1 MASAAEKLNSVGH
14 RVVAAAESLQAFSFS
29 FGSQCIC
36 IHLKSNTEKFYVLCL
51 MTRKLFALA
60 KGECM
65 EENPDSLVNQEVLTP
80 GQLFLMFLKVNAGC
94 FTPEQSYLLWDDV
107 AISSSIV
114 SCMFKISSLGILCSP
129 FFFFFFSYFLFV

>member
-1 MASAAEKLNSVGH
+1 
-14 RVVAAAESLQAFSFS
+14 
-29 FGSQCIC
+29 
-36 IHLKSNTEKFYVLCL
+36 
-51 MTRKLFALA
+51 
-60 KGECM
+60 M

-114 SCMFKISSLGILCSP
+114 SCMFKISSLGILCSL
-129 FFFFFFSYFLFV
+129 FFFFSTFCLIV

>member
-1 MASAAEKLNSVGH
+1 MNWGPWLVGWQV
-14 RVVAAAESLQAFSFS
+14 VVAAESFKAFSFY
-29 FGSQCIC
+29 FDSQCIC

-80 GQLFLMFLKVNAGC
+80 GQLFLMFLKVGARC
-94 FTPEQSYLLWDDV
+94 FHLDPV
-107 AISSSIV
+107 V
-114 SCMFKISSLGILCSP
+114 P
-129 FFFFFFSYFLFV
+129 R